1 MHELSGRLHVACLR
15 LRDERLGQGTV
26 EYAGL
31 MLLIAIIIGGV
42 VAAGFKT
49 DQGIATKIAGVIK
62 DGIDDVI
69 GRNPGG
75 GKG

>member
-1 MHELSGRLHVACLR
+1 VLHEAMGRVHGWVLR
-15 LRDERLGQGTV
+15 VRDEQAGQGTV

-31 MLLIAIIIGGV
+31 MLLVAIIIGGV

-49 DQGIATKIAGVIK
+49 DQGIATKIADVIK

-69 GRNPGG
+69 GGKPGG
-75 GKG
+75 K